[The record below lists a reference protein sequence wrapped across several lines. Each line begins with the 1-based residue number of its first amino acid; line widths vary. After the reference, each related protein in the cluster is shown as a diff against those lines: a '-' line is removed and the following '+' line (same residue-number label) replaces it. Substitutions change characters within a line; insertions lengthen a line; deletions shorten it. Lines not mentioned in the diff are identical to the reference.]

1 MQKNIFYFLLLI
13 AVPLVFTQCTDKMYQ
28 TKSDEKGGTVYV
40 GKGDQQVFYDHE
52 DLYWFRSGFEDY
64 KPNNDT
70 IQELKK
76 WKNDIYFVVFAGTW
90 CDDTKDLLPKFYKAA
105 SEAEFTTKEVTLYLV
120 DRDKK
125 SADGAAQ
132 LLHIDKVPTIVV
144 FRSGR
149 MIGRI
154 EETVSK
160 PIEQVILDLVKT
172 TW

>member
-1 MQKNIFYFLLLI
+1 MQKNIFYFLLLL
-13 AVPLVFTQCTDKMYQ
+13 ATPLVFTQCADKMYQ
-28 TKSDEKGGTVYV
+28 TKIDNKGNTVYV
-40 GKGDQQVFYDHE
+40 GKGDEQVFFDHE
-52 DLYWFRSGFEDY
+52 DLYWFRSAYEDY
-64 KPNNDT
+64 KPNADT
-70 IQELKK
+70 INELKK
-76 WKNDIYFVVFAGTW
+76 WKTDIYFIVYAGTW
-90 CDDTKDLLPKFYKAA
+90 CDDTKDLVPKFYKMAA
-105 SEAEFTTKEVTLYLV
+105 ESEFTKKEVTLYLM

-125 SADGAAQ
+125 SADGSAQ

-160 PIEQVILDLVKT
+160 PIEQEILDLIKT

>member
-1 MQKNIFYFLLLI
+1 MQKKIFYFLLSI
-13 AVPLVFTQCTDKMYQ
+13 AIPLVFTQCSDDMYQ
-28 TKSDEKGGTVYV
+28 AKTDTKGNTLYV
-40 GKGDQQVFYDHE
+40 GKGNEQVFFDHE
-52 DLYWFRSGFEDY
+52 DLYWFRSGYDDY

-70 IQELKK
+70 IEELKR
-76 WKNDIYFVVFAGTW
+76 WKNDIYFIVFAGTW
-90 CDDTKDLLPKFYKAA
+90 CDDTKDLLPKFYKMAT
-105 SEAEFTTKEVTLYLV
+105 EAGFTRKEVTLYLV

-132 LLHIDKVPTIVV
+132 LLHIDKVPTIIT

-154 EETVSK
+154 EESASK
-160 PIEQVILDLVKT
+160 PIEQEILDLVKT